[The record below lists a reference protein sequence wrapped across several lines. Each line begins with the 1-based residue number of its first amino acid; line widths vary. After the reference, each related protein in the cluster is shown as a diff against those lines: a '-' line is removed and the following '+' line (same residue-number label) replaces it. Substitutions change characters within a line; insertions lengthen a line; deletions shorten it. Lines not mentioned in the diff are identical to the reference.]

1 MVPPQLCLLVYKPYL
16 HPLTILVIS
25 TINHRIHPL
34 LRQLIT
40 GLLGKSPE
48 TMGFSY
54 FFAMKYR
61 VFHGFPATFPG
72 DASSRILH
80 GVLRCVGHGL
90 SVPWFRTRYDGSPG
104 DDDEGKRLGRWEV
117 HILVGGLEHE
127 FYFPFHIWDNP
138 SHWLSYFSDGLK
150 PPSSICFI
158 NYSYNQ
164 LVMVN
169 IWNLYFQWEF
179 HHQTSELCNI
189 PSGKYTKNDGT
200 SQFYSMG
207 KSTIGHING
216 NKTGSNWWRYVN
228 VPYMV
233 DHIL

>member
-117 HILVGGLEHE
+117 HILVGGLEHG
-127 FYFPFHIWDNP
+127 FISHFIYGIIPPIDFHT
-138 SHWLSYFSDGLK
+138 FQDG
-150 PPSSICFI
+150 
-158 NYSYNQ
+158 
-164 LVMVN
+164 
-169 IWNLYFQWEF
+169 
-179 HHQTSELCNI
+179 
-189 PSGKYTKNDGT
+189 
-200 SQFYSMG
+200 
-207 KSTIGHING
+207 
-216 NKTGSNWWRYVN
+216 
-228 VPYMV
+228 
-233 DHIL
+233 